1 MKVVE
6 DLTRKMWPGIPV
18 VPSMSTGATDAR
30 FLRNIGMP
38 VYGVSGLFADPADL
52 RIHGLDERI
61 EIPRLYAGREFMY
74 EMVKRL
80 AQ

>member
-1 MKVVE
+1 MA
-6 DLTRKMWPGIPV
+6 
-18 VPSMSTGATDAR
+18 ATESSFR
-30 FLRNIGMP
+30 R
-38 VYGVSGLFADPADL
+38 LFADPADY